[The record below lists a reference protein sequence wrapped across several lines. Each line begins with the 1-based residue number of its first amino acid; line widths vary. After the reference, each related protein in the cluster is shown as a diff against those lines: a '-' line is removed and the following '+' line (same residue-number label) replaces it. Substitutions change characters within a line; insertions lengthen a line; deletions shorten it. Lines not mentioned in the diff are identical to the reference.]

1 MKLFRT
7 RPEPAANESAT
18 TESSPTDFTDL
29 YEGDETAHADA
40 ATESVRAVREAAAAA
55 DGVAGDASALPVV
68 PGELGE
74 NAQAGVSGDNG
85 RARDG
90 LQCSAGQ
97 RCGPVRWQI
106 SDESNRRLSCDGHL
120 LENVL
125 WFERATIEAV
135 GTASGRA
142 LARAARAVLAG
153 EGLK

>member
-29 YEGDETAHADA
+29 YEGDETAQADA
-40 ATESVRAVREAAAAA
+40 ATGPLRAMPETAPAA
-55 DGVAGDASALPVV
+55 DGMAGDASDLPVV

-135 GTASGRA
+135 GTESGRA

>member
-18 TESSPTDFTDL
+18 DAAPTDFTDL

-40 ATESVRAVREAAAAA
+40 ATGPLRAMPETAPAA
-55 DGVAGDASALPVV
+55 DGMAGDASALPVV

-135 GTASGRA
+135 GTKSGRA